1 MPKSSKTPGLG
12 RRMPPAEVQF
22 GTAEEVTARDTN
34 NYPSDP
40 KDNAPSFK
48 QIGPSLS
55 GGRADKLD
63 RGAQRRGGN
72 FKFSGGV

>member
-12 RRMPPAEVQF
+12 RRMPPSEVLF
-22 GTAEEVTARDTN
+22 GTPEEVTARDTN

-55 GGRADKLD
+55 GGSANKLD
-63 RGAQRRGGN
+63 RGAKHVGGN